1 MLLPLSMPH
10 VSSIVYAS
18 CFLHCLCLMLQ
29 LPPLSMPHAS
39 SIVYASCFS
48 FLHCL
53 CLMLQLP
60 PLSMPHASASS
71 IVYVL
76 KLPNASS
83 NVSKGDAML
92 SVR

>member
-1 MLLPLSMPH
+1 MLYAIKAPH
-10 VSSIVYAS
+10 
-18 CFLHCLCLMLQ
+18 
-29 LPPLSMPHAS
+29 
-39 SIVYASCFS
+39 
-48 FLHCL
+48 
-53 CLMLQLP
+53 
-60 PLSMPHASASS
+60 ASS